1 MRTVQN
7 TGAFSRLWK
16 SAVGAA
22 RTIHKRSRDIAAL
35 RAPNAA
41 PLLPVS
47 KGANAM
53 KARETMQAAR
63 ITIPAVV
70 KILRS
75 LNEVVIPASDRP
87 YLFAAS
93 NGDPHILPTNDG
105 FRRHYRK
112 YQEWAAES

>member
-1 MRTVQN
+1 MSATARRAIRPFAMRTIQN

-41 PLLPVS
+41 SLLPES

-53 KARETMQAAR
+53 KTRETMQLAK
-63 ITIPAVV
+63 ITIPAMV

-75 LNEVVIPASDRP
+75 LNEVVIAASDRH
-87 YLFAAS
+87 YLSVAS
-93 NGDPHILPTNDG
+93 NGD
-105 FRRHYRK
+105 R
-112 YQEWAAES
+112 